1 MLKVDWNLLDRQVLG
16 VIKLTLSKNVS
27 HNMAKEKTIKGLKE
41 GFSNMYEKPYANN
54 KVHLMKKWF
63 ILKMGE
69 GAPVVEHLNEFNMI
83 VNQLSLVEINFDDE
97 VVP

>member
-1 MLKVDWNLLDRQVLG
+1 
-16 VIKLTLSKNVS
+16 
-27 HNMAKEKTIKGLKE
+27 
-41 GFSNMYEKPYANN
+41 MYEKHYANN

-69 GAPVVEHLNEFNMI
+69 GTPVVGHLNEFKMI
-83 VNQLSLVEINFDDE
+83 VNQLSSVEINFDDE

>member
-1 MLKVDWNLLDRQVLG
+1 
-16 VIKLTLSKNVS
+16 
-27 HNMAKEKTIKGLKE
+27 
-41 GFSNMYEKPYANN
+41 MYEKPYAYN

-83 VNQLSLVEINFDDE
+83 VNQLSSVEINFDDE

>member
-1 MLKVDWNLLDRQVLG
+1 MV
-16 VIKLTLSKNVS
+16 
-27 HNMAKEKTIKGLKE
+27 KEKTIKGLKE
-41 GFSNMYEKPYANN
+41 GFSNMYEKHYANN

-69 GAPVVEHLNEFNMI
+69 GTPVVGHLNEFKMI
-83 VNQLSLVEINFDDE
+83 VNQLSSVEINFDDE